1 MKKYKKVLTAAFLIA
16 LLFCLSSQTAF
27 AFSEGDAQAQVDA
40 AGREAVSGNVLVWF
54 LCAIAFLKVSQKIG
68 SFMSSLGV
76 NVGHTGGSMIA
87 EAMIA
92 ARGVGAV
99 RNFSRQHFGG
109 GHSSSSSHVNTGS
122 GSPGTP
128 GSSGG
133 FMAGGLAGVVSRQVT
148 NSAIR
153 TATSHTETNRQGGK
167 APGGSI
173 GGFASTVSAGIG
185 GNLYASSV
193 AKGGDFANNV
203 IGTVAT
209 GNTASIGSMTGEKAA
224 QALHSYMGYAAL
236 EEGTQ
241 HVPSF
246 TNVEIGGGRITGTE
260 ISEEHPEGI
269 SFGMYHADQYTAPEG
284 AYISVQAVD
293 GTSWY
298 KQYAQ
303 DAVEK
308 SPYMAADGSIAYKES
323 IVKKMPPVP
332 KRKDRL

>member
-1 MKKYKKVLTAAFLIA
+1 MKKYKKVLTATFLIA
-16 LLFCLSSQTAF
+16 LLLCLSCQATF
-27 AFSEGDAQAQVDA
+27 AFSESDAQAQVNA
-40 AGREAVSGNVLVWF
+40 AGRETVSGNVLVWF
-54 LCAIAFLKVSQKIG
+54 LCAIAFLKVSQKID

-92 ARGVGAV
+92 ARGIGAV
-99 RNFSRQHFGG
+99 RNFSRQHFS
-109 GHSSSSSHVNTGS
+109 GHSNSSHVNTSS
-122 GSPGTP
+122 GSPGN
-128 GSSGG
+128 SSSLSG

-153 TATSHTETNRQGGK
+153 TATSHKETNRQSGNVS
-167 APGGSI
+167 GGSI
-173 GGFASTVSAGIG
+173 GSFASTISAGIG
-185 GNLYASSV
+185 GNMYASSV
-193 AKGGDFANNV
+193 VKGGDFANNV

-209 GNTASIGSMTGEKAA
+209 GNIASVGSMTGEKAA

-236 EEGTQ
+236 EEGAQ

-284 AYISVQAVD
+284 AYATIQAVD